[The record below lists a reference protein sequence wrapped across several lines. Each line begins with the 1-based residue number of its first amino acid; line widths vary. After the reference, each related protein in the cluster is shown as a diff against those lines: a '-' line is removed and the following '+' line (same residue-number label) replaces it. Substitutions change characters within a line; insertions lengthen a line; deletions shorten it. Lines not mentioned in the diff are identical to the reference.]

1 MLMVFVVRI
10 HTHTHTHTH
19 THSQARCS
27 TDENVKP
34 AVWTHRRH
42 IVAIADQVSLPIQV
56 HLQAMVHSHLS
67 SQFRQ
72 NPPPP
77 CPIQATHL
85 SHPQFPLLHRPR
97 NLFRKRRRLRCSRLF
112 PSRPTPLTL
121 DCNYQFLQRPP
132 LRSVSTRRLLRFQPG
147 YPRDYPNTWC
157 PDSLRVR
164 SRYFGIWVWLRS
176 LYRRLQACQ
185 GRERTSRG
193 CVFAQNQSVEIGRG
207 LSLQGVDWGMVG
219 STPPMWDSSQ

>member
-1 MLMVFVVRI
+1 MRAALQMKM
-10 HTHTHTHTH
+10 
-19 THSQARCS
+19 SNLPC
-27 TDENVKP
+27 EL
-34 AVWTHRRH
+34 
-42 IVAIADQVSLPIQV
+42 IVDILLRLPIQV

-77 CPIQATHL
+77 RPIQATHL

-97 NLFRKRRRLRCSRLF
+97 NLFRKRRRLHCSRLF

-157 PDSLRVR
+157 LDSLRVR

-176 LYRRLQACQ
+176 LYRRLQARQ
-185 GRERTSRG
+185 GRERTSSG